1 MSRKVVKLTK
11 YKLRQIIKEE
21 LDATM
26 REGSPSI
33 NAKEIKRYE
42 VGRARSWDDEEVVLP
57 MIQGVVG
64 DLEVSDPG
72 MPNWDTSKDQIVY
85 MGSVKGRGGQKVA
98 YFKTSNTHHYYMLPY

>member
-72 MPNWDTSKDQIVY
+72 MRQTGILQ
-85 MGSVKGRGGQKVA
+85 R
-98 YFKTSNTHHYYMLPY
+98 TR